1 MKKSFTLI
9 ELLVVIAIIAIL
21 AGMLLP
27 ALSKARAAAQN
38 TKCISNL
45 KQVCLTAQMYANDY
59 NGVYQYDLWLDP
71 GTWSQER
78 LFPSI
83 FEKYNDDEFD
93 LSAGISPKRYP
104 IYFCPL
110 VDATSEAQCYGTLYV
125 KENSFTR
132 EDPDTSAD
140 YCNLN
145 KVKNAQAQPLF
156 GDALTSG
163 AAVSV
168 WFSTQGESGTGP
180 FNYRLY
186 TSHGNKLTAGFAD
199 GHALSAEP
207 GSFKDGTYKY
217 KSSNFIYYTA
227 DATAKELTW

>member
-45 KQVCLTAQMYANDY
+45 KQVCLSAIMYANDY

-83 FEKYNDDEFD
+83 FEKNNDDEFSLAD
-93 LSAGISPKRYP
+93 GVVPSRYP
-104 IYFCPL
+104 VYFCPL
-110 VDATSEAQCYGTLYV
+110 ANATNEGQCYGSVYA
-125 KENSFTR
+125 KEYAFTR
-132 EDPDTSAD
+132 EDSDTSAD

-145 KVKNAQAQPLF
+145 KVKNAQAQPIF
-156 GDALTSG
+156 GDALNSG
-163 AAVSV
+163 GAVV
-168 WFSTQGESGTGP
+168 PWFSTQGESGTGP
-180 FNYRLY
+180 YSYRLY

-207 GSFKDGTYKY
+207 GSFKEGTYKY

-227 DATAKELTW
+227 EAVAKELTW

>member
-45 KQVCLTAQMYANDY
+45 KQVCLTAIMYANDY
-59 NGVYQYDLWLDP
+59 NGVYQYDLWMDP
-71 GTWSQER
+71 GAWTYEHT
-78 LFPSI
+78 FPSI
-83 FEKYNDDEFD
+83 FEKYNDDDFD
-93 LSAGISPKRYP
+93 LYEGVKPTRYP
-104 IYFCPL
+104 VYFCPL
-110 VDATSEAQCYGTLYV
+110 ANATSEFHCYGTLYV
-125 KENSFTR
+125 KEYSFTR

-145 KVKNAQAQPLF
+145 KVKNAQAQPIF
-156 GDALTSG
+156 GDAMNSSG
-163 AAVSV
+163 NIAPY
-168 WFSTQGESGTGP
+168 FSTQGTSGTGP

-207 GSFKDGTYKY
+207 GSFKDATYKY
-217 KSSNFIYYTA
+217 KSGNFIYYTA
-227 DATAKELTW
+227 EAGAKEIAW